1 MTLVPRVLDL
11 LRAQGAGDV
20 VVMVGGTIPRDDI
33 QELIDLGVAA
43 VFTPGA
49 PVGEMVDFIRAA
61 VPAASADAA

>member
-1 MTLVPRVLDL
+1 VLDL

-49 PVGEMVDFIRAA
+49 PVDEMVDFIRAA

>member
-1 MTLVPRVLDL
+1 MTLVPRVMDL

-33 QELIDLGVAA
+33 PELRDLGVAA

-49 PVGEMVDFIRAA
+49 PVDEMVDFIRAA